1 MCAIAGI
8 FSSDTNLL
16 QIDHEQVL
24 KTMRHRGPDDA
35 YHCTIENIHL
45 YHSRLAILDLD
56 SRSKQPFFSNSKNTV
71 ITFNGEI
78 YNYKELKEDLAVPFR
93 TTSDTEVLVEFLEKK
108 KISALPKLDG
118 MFSFAS
124 YSVSQREL
132 LLAVDPAGKKP
143 MYTYYDGNIFAFA
156 SEIKMLAAM
165 GLPLIPSENARFDF
179 LFFGYAPAPE
189 SFYKNIRK
197 LPAGHYQLVPNGN
210 PQKIQSYFQLPR
222 ETLTI
227 SYREA
232 QEKLVTLMT
241 EATRKRLI
249 SDRPLGCFLSGGLDS
264 SIVSLEASKLLSTP
278 LKTFSI
284 AFKQSP
290 DAALY
295 DESYYAQRVSDL
307 LKSEHTTFEMNDSF
321 DEFNHLI
328 RHFDEPFSDS
338 SCFPTALLCK
348 NTSQQIK
355 VVLSGDGGDE
365 LFGGYLRFKAS
376 LWAERFSPMTPLLK
390 AFSYVPILPQAL
402 TGKIKRFQNALHEKP
417 LQRLALW
424 NSYYSFQDIAA
435 LSKQAEERIRR
446 GLAAWDEKLHGLSLQ
461 EKILHFNFHHYLQ
474 NDLLVKVDRMSMRY
488 GVEVRSPFLDKALI
502 QFAFELPS
510 KFKFD
515 YFKTK
520 KILKDSYRGSLSSEI
535 VDRRKKGF
543 GFPLDIFM
551 REKENSI
558 KNSKYLP
565 VVTNSSKE
573 FALLCLSKFQ
583 DIK

>member
-8 FSSDTNLL
+8 FSSDLNLL
-16 QIDHEQVL
+16 QINHQQIL
-24 KTMRHRGPDDA
+24 KSMHHRGPDDA
-35 YHCTIENIHL
+35 SYCSLGNIHL

-56 SRSKQPFFSNSKNTV
+56 PRSKQPFFSNSKQTV

-78 YNYKELKEDLAVPFR
+78 YNYQDLQKELTIPFR
-93 TTSDTEVLVEFLEKK
+93 TTSDTEVLVEFIEQK
-108 KISALPKLDG
+108 KISALAQLDG

-124 YSVSQREL
+124 YNLNQREL

-143 MYTYYDGNIFAFA
+143 MYTYYDGKIFAFA

-165 GLPLIPSENARFDF
+165 GLPLIPSENATFDF

-197 LPAGHYQLVPNGN
+197 LPAGHYQVVQNGH
-210 PQKIQSYFQLPR
+210 PQKIQSYFELPR
-222 ETLTI
+222 ETSTL
-227 SYREA
+227 SYAKA
-232 QEKLVTLMT
+232 QEKLAALMT

-264 SIVSLEASKLLSTP
+264 SIVSLEASRLLPTP

-284 AFKQSP
+284 GFKQSL

-295 DESYYAQRVSDL
+295 DESYYADRVSQL

-321 DEFNHLI
+321 EELNQLI

-338 SCFPTALLCK
+338 SCFPMALLCK
-348 NTSQQIK
+348 KTSQQIK

-390 AFSYVPILPQAL
+390 AFSSLPILPNAVS
-402 TGKIKRFQNALHEKP
+402 GKVKRFQNALHEKP
-417 LQRLALW
+417 LPRLALW
-424 NSYYSFQDIAA
+424 NSFYSFKDIAA
-435 LSKQAEERIRR
+435 LSKQAEERIRQ
-446 GLAAWDEKLHGLSLQ
+446 GLALWDDKLHGLPLQ

-488 GVEVRSPFLDKALI
+488 GLEVRSPFLDKALI

-510 KFKFD
+510 NFKFD
-515 YFKTK
+515 FFKTK
-520 KILKDSYRGSLSSEI
+520 TILKDTYRAALTTEI
-535 VDRRKKGF
+535 VDRKKKGF
-543 GFPLDIFM
+543 GFPLEIFM
-551 REKENSI
+551 RHEKNSK

-565 VVTNSSKE
+565 LTPNSSKE
-573 FALLCLSKFQ
+573 FALLCLSEFRTIQ
-583 DIK
+583 